1 MEASAYYPG
10 SIGELMQG
18 NFKGTDILV
27 SCPIN
32 LYTNIKV
39 FESKF
44 PCNKYKNNK
53 TAKFLGNMLTRWG
66 YERYDKIFDIEIC
79 SQIPRGKGFAS
90 STADL
95 CALYNALIALF
106 NREFNQLELAE
117 ECINIEPTDSI
128 IFKEMT
134 LFDYKNGTFYESI
147 GSYIE
152 FYILIFE
159 GFRIVDTVEFNKKS
173 FQPLGNIDDL
183 VPILKNGVLRKSIG
197 EIGSVSSESIR
208 RNQHR
213 LKYNSLDYILGISR
227 KSGGAGVIGAHSG
240 DCLGIIFENEEQ
252 ARYAKEHYLFYGNH
266 RNYILKS
273 IKI

>member
-1 MEASAYYPG
+1 MEASTYYPG
-10 SIGELMQG
+10 SIGELIQG
-18 NFKGTDILV
+18 NFKGRDILV

-32 LYTNIKV
+32 LYTSIKV
-39 FESKF
+39 SESKF
-44 PCNKYKNNK
+44 PYSKNKNNK
-53 TAKFLGNMLTRWG
+53 TAKFLRNMLARWG
-66 YERYDKIFDIEIC
+66 YKRYDKILDIEIC

-152 FYILIFE
+152 FYVLVFE

-183 VPILKNGVLRKSIG
+183 VPILKNAVIRKNIR

-213 LKYNSLDYILGISR
+213 LKYNSLDYILDISR
-227 KSGGAGVIGAHSG
+227 KSGGVGVIGAHSG

-252 ARYAKEHYLFYGNH
+252 ARYAKEQYLFYGNY
-266 RNYILKS
+266 RTYILKS